1 MLESMVSKPC
11 PSREETSDVAVL
23 DGADCVMLSGE
34 TVKGQFV
41 WIVNRKKACNT
52 HMNDSKCMSYILEL
66 LLLLDSFY
74 IEKASARS
82 TNLVSP

>member
-52 HMNDSKCMSYILEL
+52 HMNDSKCNEL
-66 LLLLDSFY
+66 HLRAVTIIRLVLYRKS
-74 IEKASARS
+74 ICEKH
-82 TNLVSP
+82 